1 MVSEETPIRAQDA
14 ARLTGLSRSKV
25 YLLAQRGEIPH
36 FRHGGSVRFD
46 RREVLDWWQR
56 HRQAADSESGH
67 RKGHS
72 KDRHYT

>member
-1 MVSEETPIRAQDA
+1 MVSEEVPIRAQDA

-46 RREVLDWWQR
+46 RREVLDWWQQ
-56 HRQAADSESGH
+56 HRRGADSAHDH
-67 RKGHS
+67 RKCTS
-72 KDRHYT
+72 VDRHYT